1 MDFSDGCYS
10 YFCAW
15 FYIHLVKLRF
25 EEYISYNIQLC
36 YLTSQTVTLPEY
48 TGSEDLSALQP
59 LKFASKGLYVAVT
72 NMLEHLSEMI
82 HLEESSSLRSS
93 LRRV

>member
-1 MDFSDGCYS
+1 MDFSDDYHS
-10 YFCAW
+10 DICAW

-48 TGSEDLSALQP
+48 TGSEDLSALRP
-59 LKFASKGLYVAVT
+59 SKFASKGLYVAAT
-72 NMLEHLSEMI
+72 NMLEHLSETFC
-82 HLEESSSLRSS
+82 LEESSSLRSS